1 MTIEKLLNK
10 ELNNLTAEIAGDL
23 LAAEAIDFDT
33 YFSILE
39 GEENQ
44 IATGK
49 CNEAET
55 RKHAYCVI
63 AENLWNAAE
72 AALNEGNLIE
82 SIAIGEVYNDWL
94 EICIKKGVM

>member
-1 MTIEKLLNK
+1 MTIDKFVNK
-10 ELNNLTAEIAGDL
+10 ELNNMTAEVAGEL
-23 LAAEAIDFDT
+23 LDAEAIDFDT

-39 GEENQ
+39 TEDNKEE
-44 IATGK
+44 
-49 CNEAET
+49 EV

-63 AENLWNAAE
+63 AENLWEAAH
-72 AALNEGNLIE
+72 AALNEGNLNE